1 VRDAVKRFGITY
13 PVIIDSDHGTWNAYE
28 NNYWPRFYLIDTQGY
43 IRYDHIGEGDY
54 DQIEK
59 LIQSTPILTLQ
70 SGMILSGSYST
81 F

>member
-1 VRDAVKRFGITY
+1 VRDAVKRFGITD